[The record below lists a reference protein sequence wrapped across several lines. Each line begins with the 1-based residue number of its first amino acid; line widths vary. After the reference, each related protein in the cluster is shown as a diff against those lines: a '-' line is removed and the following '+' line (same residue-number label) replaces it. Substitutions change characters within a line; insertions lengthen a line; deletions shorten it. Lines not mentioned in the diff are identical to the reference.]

1 MNEELNIENI
11 DESTVMSDAET
22 GQDENISTET
32 GAEHIDLTTEEYT
45 EKFKNAEIYIRN
57 HVINAIQV
65 TETGLEAGDYAAF
78 DVQYDEETGNF
89 LIYTWGMHG
98 EGDDRKPVIQDTH
111 IITPGDWLVTT
122 PPKNPG
128 DRVSH
133 YPIPAGLFDKRY
145 ESTGET
151 GKFRVKGKSR
161 IIKNPTGKKVVITAP
176 WGGEQTGDEDCYF
189 CASCD
194 DETLETISK
203 KNRFILSAKDFASY
217 EAIPEAAE
225 TPEKENE
232 KFGEALIERL
242 SSNENQ

>member
-1 MNEELNIENI
+1 MSEEINSI
-11 DESTVMSDAET
+11 DSTNVMSDAET
-22 GQDENISTET
+22 GNDENISTES
-32 GAEHIDLTTEEYT
+32 GAERIDLAAPEYEER
-45 EKFKNAEIYIRN
+45 FKTAEIYVRN
-57 HVINAIQV
+57 HIINAIQI

-78 DVQYDEETGNF
+78 DVQYDEQTGQF

-98 EGDDRKPVIQDTH
+98 EDADSKAVIKDVRV
-111 IITPGDWLVTT
+111 ISPGEWLVTV
-122 PPKNPG
+122 PPAHSG

-133 YPIPAGLFDKRY
+133 YPIPNEIFTKRY
-145 ESTGET
+145 ESTGEV
-151 GKFRVKGKSR
+151 GKFRIKGKSR

-176 WGGEQTGDEDCYF
+176 WGGDQVGDEDCYF

-217 EAIPEAAE
+217 EPIPDIAE

-232 KFGEALIERL
+232 KFGEALIGQAL
-242 SSNENQ
+242 SGKNQ